1 MAVMAEI
8 RPHAN
13 GNMQQ
18 LGLSGQWATQAKMAG
33 SENRTAIGN
42 SMGRTS
48 AYTTCLGPD
57 RAHSC
62 RSSMELAKSAYLPKA
77 ANVFWLVQNSTKLL
91 FSTVFGVAAIR
102 LALGGN

>member
-1 MAVMAEI
+1 MSASNVTERA
-8 RPHAN
+8 
-13 GNMQQ
+13 
-18 LGLSGQWATQAKMAG
+18 LST
-33 SENRTAIGN
+33 
-42 SMGRTS
+42 
-48 AYTTCLGPD
+48 
-57 RAHSC
+57 HSC